1 MVRIDKY
8 HFPDDLYYEKDHSW
22 AKIEEGGKRV
32 RIGID
37 DFGQD
42 IAGKI
47 LFIRIRRAGSV
58 VKQGRTYASIET
70 GKWVGPL
77 RSPVTGRIVE
87 VNQALSRK
95 PSLANEDPYG
105 SAWFIIVEPSNLEE
119 DLKNT
124 YHGEAWVE
132 YVKKDIVERLK
143 K

>member
-8 HFPDDLYYEKDHSW
+8 NFPDDLYYEQDHSW

-32 RIGID
+32 KIGID

-47 LFIRIRRAGSV
+47 LFVRVRRAGSA
-58 VKQGRTYASIET
+58 VKQGSTYASIET

-77 RSPVTGRIVE
+77 KAPVTGTIVE
-87 VNQALSRK
+87 VNEALTRK

-105 SAWFIIVEPSNLEE
+105 SGWFIIVEPSNLEE
-119 DLKNT
+119 ELKT
-124 YHGEAWVE
+124 IYHGGAWVE
-132 YVKKDIVERLK
+132 YVKKDLVERLK